1 MPGGVRASE
10 YSRIHSLPVVLQ
22 KLLHGVALLGTEW
35 TKSPL
40 VVDEDDVSALEV
52 DNHIGLLVAVDI
64 DEAEGHRDEVG
75 VSSVELGAD
84 VDTGVAGVA
93 TWQFDDFNPPVEV
106 NGQKM
111 TRHAR

>member
-22 KLLHGVALLGTEW
+22 KLLHGVTLFRAEW
-35 TKSPL
+35 AKSPL

-84 VDTGVAGVA
+84 VDTGVAGVTA
-93 TWQFDDFNPPVEV
+93 GQFDDFNTSMEV
-106 NGQKM
+106 DGQKM
-111 TRHAR
+111 TR